1 MYLCDGMII
10 ICKQNSSHGH
20 GGKRI
25 STSSSSSQQ
34 QEYRLKEKHLI
45 RLVDVL
51 DREDTE
57 TERHMFELAP
67 R

>member
-1 MYLCDGMII
+1 M
-10 ICKQNSSHGH
+10 
-20 GGKRI
+20 
-25 STSSSSSQQ
+25 TT

-67 R
+67 REQSKIVFKVDNCVTWKSA